1 MDAPATRRSF
11 VLAAGALAACAPAP
25 KTARRTVR
33 IGYQKNG
40 VLLLAKARGRLPGR
54 LAAAGATRVEWA
66 QFRATSLRRGP
77 LAVAP
82 LTDAV
87 VKTQQANADIFRRL
101 GVIPSAVDVSAAA
114 WTGWTPAQP
123 HRDQASS

>member
-1 MDAPATRRSF
+1 
-11 VLAAGALAACAPAP
+11 
-25 KTARRTVR
+25 
-33 IGYQKNG
+33 
-40 VLLLAKARGRLPGR
+40 
-54 LAAAGATRVEWA
+54 
-66 QFRATSLRRGP
+66 
-77 LAVAP
+77 